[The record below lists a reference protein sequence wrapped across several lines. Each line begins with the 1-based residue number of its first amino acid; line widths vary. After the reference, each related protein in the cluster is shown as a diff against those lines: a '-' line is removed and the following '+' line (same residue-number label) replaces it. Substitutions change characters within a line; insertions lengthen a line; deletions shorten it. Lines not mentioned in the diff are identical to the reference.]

1 MTWLITLKWIG
12 VVEVKTIVLDD
23 YFFPSPLAATILK
36 VEGHMSIAQLQKFL
50 RHDNQKTTEIYAGFL
65 DASTQEQGDF
75 LGDFWS
81 KKLAGLDSAADTGE

>member
-1 MTWLITLKWIG
+1 MTKRLCKAAKVEKFTLHQ
-12 VVEVKTIVLDD
+12 LRH
-23 YFFPSPLAATILK
+23 LAATILK

-65 DASTQEQGDF
+65 DAGTQEQGDF

-81 KKLAGLDSAADTGE
+81 KKLAVLDSVDGAGE